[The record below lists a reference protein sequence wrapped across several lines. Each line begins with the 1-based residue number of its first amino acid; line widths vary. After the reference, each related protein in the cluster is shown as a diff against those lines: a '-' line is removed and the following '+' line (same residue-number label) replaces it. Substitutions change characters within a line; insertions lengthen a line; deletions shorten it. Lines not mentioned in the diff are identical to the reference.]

1 MQVINNLH
9 YFLKHFLKF
18 EFERNKQLT
27 LNQVIMGLFGNNE
40 KKNLNEL
47 CKKSEAISNDLSNEI
62 QELLTELKTD
72 YEENRKVVYE
82 FSDFVN
88 QIKSKLDPEEAS
100 KLLEFTSKLS
110 KVKRCAKKGVEA
122 MYELSRDQRKAT
134 RETIREYQEYLY
146 V

>member
-1 MQVINNLH
+1 
-9 YFLKHFLKF
+9 
-18 EFERNKQLT
+18 
-27 LNQVIMGLFGNNE
+27 MGLFGNNE
-40 KKNLNEL
+40 KKILNEL
-47 CKKSEAISNDLSNEI
+47 CKKSEAISNDISNEI

-122 MYELSRDQRKAT
+122 MRELSREQRKAT